1 LNIFVTFLDLNSLPV
16 VNKNLIKDL
25 SMQKERFETLFEPC
39 RQQLKRFAYSIAANS
54 AQAED
59 IIADTI
65 YYSYQNFEDLKSDKA
80 FLSYLFT
87 IARRV
92 KNQLKVNESKF
103 ARDIEPDDLISN
115 DLSPEEQ
122 YDVKLLHNAV
132 AKLKDKEKEAI
143 ILFSFSGLSIKEIAK
158 IQNTTTYNVKIRI
171 FRAKIS
177 LKKILSI
184 SGEKL

>member
-1 LNIFVTFLDLNSLPV
+1 MDLNSLPV

-39 RQQLKRFAYSIAANS
+39 RQQLKRFAYSISANS

-65 YYSYQNFEDLKSDKA
+65 YYSYQNFEDLKSEKA

-92 KNQLKVNESKF
+92 KNQLKINESKF
-103 ARDIEPDDLISN
+103 AREIEPDDLISPE
-115 DLSPEEQ
+115 LSPEEQ
-122 YDVKLLHNAV
+122 YDVKLLHKAIS
-132 AKLKDKEKEAI
+132 KLKEKEKETI
-143 ILFSFSGLSIKEIAK
+143 VMFCFSGLSIKEIAK
-158 IQNTTTYNVKIRI
+158 IQDTTTYNVKIRI
-171 FRAKIS
+171 FRAKNS
-177 LKKILSI
+177 LKKLLSK
-184 SGEKL
+184 SGENI